1 MDSSELLAKVQ
12 LGYLSLDELRE
23 WLNQNLLW
31 EKNFDRFKEK
41 WKENLS
47 PFLVDSEL
55 LLIEKEIVLLQIPDS
70 NVREYLAKTYQIKEQ
85 VVCQKVFGES
95 KNLVLLTKEQWQ
107 KLRANKHSEDFN
119 SEYSL
124 VLWQDENSIQ
134 NSLTKWLK
142 S

>member
-1 MDSSELLAKVQ
+1 M
-12 LGYLSLDELRE
+12 
-23 WLNQNLLW
+23 
-31 EKNFDRFKEK
+31 
-41 WKENLS
+41 
-47 PFLVDSEL
+47 
-55 LLIEKEIVLLQIPDS
+55 IEKEIVLLQIPDS